1 MRISKNLWF
10 YIALAG
16 APVIFLIVWEL
27 THVEFLLHLA
37 AIPLEI
43 LLAVFIVERFLD
55 ERYKKEQ
62 RKHLMFI
69 KSYLFR
75 SQMRSLFIANF
86 EALKS
91 PSFTMSKIRD
101 SSLEELKQMRREA
114 NSIEY
119 KSLEAMEPV
128 INEYVAAEPVWHQF
142 REWAID
148 YDFED
153 IFTDMIYILHF
164 IYDVRLFKEKNEGKL
179 FMYEAEKRPQ
189 LMEKVHKV
197 LGDGIQKFL
206 DYTIELKEQEPQML
220 LDLISD
226 YELSSQLQ
234 RDSLSASETT

>member
-1 MRISKNLWF
+1 MRISKNFWF
-10 YIALAG
+10 YIVLAG
-16 APVIFLIVWEL
+16 APVVFLIVWEL
-27 THVEFLLHLA
+27 THIEFLLHLA

-55 ERYKKEQ
+55 QRYKKEQ

-75 SQMRSLFIANF
+75 SQMRSLFITNF

-101 SSLEELKQMRREA
+101 SSLEELRQMRRDT
-114 NSIEY
+114 NSLEY
-119 KSLEAMEPV
+119 KSLEAMEPI
-128 INEYVAAEPVWHQF
+128 INEYVEAEPVWHQF
-142 REWAID
+142 REWAVD

-164 IYDVRLFKEKNEGKL
+164 IYDVRLFKEKNDGKL
-179 FMYEAEKRPQ
+179 FIHEAEKRPQ
-189 LMEKVHKV
+189 LMEKVNKV

-206 DYTIELKEQEPQML
+206 DYTIELKEQQPQMFH
-220 LDLISD
+220 DLVSD
-226 YELSSQLQ
+226 YELSSQI
-234 RDSLSASETT
+234 RSDAMSIE